1 MRISINENYLTFR
14 PRERRTQEQALRL
27 IRDAGFDTVDF
38 GLLTL
43 GKHPDEVGD
52 HAAWI
57 ASRRSYCD
65 ELGLKINQTHAPFYE
80 GCPMPEGYRERLL
93 ECVRDTAALGA
104 ECMVVHADTWYEKS
118 YNQWNY
124 EAVLA
129 KVYEVYAPAV
139 ELAARLGVRIAM
151 ETLHEWLGNVY
162 HRVRLC
168 AFVEELN
175 DIVGKFNCD
184 TVGVC
189 WDFGHAGLVYKDDQ
203 FEAMKRLKHPIIAT
217 HVHDNDFKRDAHR
230 LPFQGSIDWY
240 KAMQSLAEVGYA
252 GDLTLELTHGALPD
266 ELAPDFLDY
275 TYKTAQHLADAFA
288 SCKSA
293 TQRQA

>member
-1 MRISINENYLTFR
+1 MRISINENYLTYR
-14 PRERRTQEQALRL
+14 PKERRTQAEALKL
-27 IRDAGFDTVDF
+27 IRDVGFDTVDF
-38 GLLTL
+38 GLFTL
-43 GKHPDEVGD
+43 GKHPDESGD
-52 HAAWI
+52 HTAWI
-57 ASRRSYCD
+57 ASRRDYCD
-65 ELGLKINQTHAPFYE
+65 QLGLKINQTHAPFYE

-93 ECVRDTAALGA
+93 QCVKDTAALGA

-124 EAVLA
+124 EAVLGA
-129 KVYEVYAPAV
+129 VYEVYAPAV
-139 ELAARLGVRIAM
+139 ELATRLGVKIAM

-168 AFVEELN
+168 TFVEELN

-189 WDFGHAGLVYKDDQ
+189 WDFGHAGLVYKNDQ
-203 FEAMKRLKHPIIAT
+203 AEAMKRLKYPILAT
-217 HVHDNDFKRDAHR
+217 HIHDNTFKRDSHN

-240 KAMQSLAEVGYA
+240 KAMRALAEVGYA
-252 GDLTLELTHGALPD
+252 GDLTLELNHGAIPD

-275 TYKTAQHLADAFA
+275 TYKTAKHLADVFA
-288 SCKSA
+288 SYKNA
-293 TQRQA
+293 VVH

>member
-1 MRISINENYLTFR
+1 MRISINENYLTYR
-14 PRERRTQEQALRL
+14 PEERRTQADAIRL
-27 IRDAGFDTVDF
+27 IREAGFDTIDF
-38 GLLTL
+38 GLFSL
-43 GKHPDEVGD
+43 GKHPDESGD
-52 HAAWI
+52 HRAWI
-57 ASRRSYCD
+57 ESRRRYCD

-93 ECVRDTAALGA
+93 QCVRDTAALGA
-104 ECMVVHADTWYEKS
+104 ECMVVHADTWYEEA

-129 KVYEVYAPAV
+129 TVYEVYAPAV
-139 ELAARLGVRIAM
+139 ELATQLGVKIAM

-168 AFVEELN
+168 TFVEELN

-189 WDFGHAGLVYKDDQ
+189 WDFGHAGMVYKDDQ
-203 FEAMKRLKHPIIAT
+203 FEAMKRLKYPIIAT
-217 HVHDNDFKRDAHR
+217 HIHDNTFKRDNHN

-240 KAMQSLAEVGYA
+240 QAMKALAQTGYT
-252 GDLTLELTHGALPD
+252 GDLTLELTHGGLPD
-266 ELAPDFLDY
+266 ELAPSFLRY
-275 TYKTAQHLADAFA
+275 AKETADHLAKIFVSHKNALLH
-288 SCKSA
+288 
-293 TQRQA
+293 

>member
-1 MRISINENYLTFR
+1 MRLSINENYITYH
-14 PRERRTQEQALRL
+14 PQERRKHADTLKL
-27 IRDAGFDTVDF
+27 IKECGFDTIDF
-38 GLLTL
+38 GLFQLDR
-43 GKHPDEVGD
+43 HYDEGD
-52 HAAWI
+52 DHDAWI
-57 ASRRSYCD
+57 HGKRAYCD
-65 ELGLKINQTHAPFYE
+65 KLGLQINQTHAPFYE

-93 ECVRDTAALGA
+93 QCVRDTAALGA

-129 KVYEVYAPAV
+129 AVYEVYAPAV
-139 ELAARLGVRIAM
+139 ELATRLGVKIAM

-189 WDFGHAGLVYKDDQ
+189 WDFGHAGIVYKEDQ
-203 FEAMKRLKHPIIAT
+203 FEAMKRLKYPIIAT
-217 HVHDNDFKRDAHR
+217 HIHDNTFKRDNHN
-230 LPFQGSIDWY
+230 LPFQGSVDWY
-240 KAMQSLAEVGYA
+240 RAMQALAAQGYT
-252 GDLTLELTHGALPD
+252 GDLTLELNHGALPD
-266 ELAPDFLDY
+266 ELAPDFIRY
-275 TYKTAQHLADAFA
+275 AHKTVSHLADIFV
-288 SCKSA
+288 SCKNAVS
-293 TQRQA
+293 R